1 MKAPTITALAINA
14 LAINALAIKALTI
27 NALAMN
33 ALAMKRLA
41 AVITLGLTAAL
52 AGCVPPSGNYSEF
65 AVRGK
70 GAPAPA
76 NGQVVYAEGV
86 YQGELQGGYPHG
98 KGSFAYRDGRR
109 YEGGFAGGRA
119 EGRGRMTYPDGRVV
133 TGEYRQGLERNVE
146 IVYSDGRRFTGVV
159 QRGRAAGAGILAL
172 PSGGQL
178 VGRFRNDRADGFGQ
192 LTGADGVPVYTGGFR
207 EGRPHGDGWCGAG
220 SAAEPCIRDQGRDV
234 TDATLRERAQ
244 QAVLRQIE
252 DEAAREQ
259 AALRQEMT
267 PRLAEGKARL
277 ATAEQTL
284 EGWRGPQ
291 SGDPCYCSLGNL
303 CLTVS
308 NHNETAESRR
318 LGEIAAERRRV
329 ECRARYRAYLD
340 NSSQADY
347 RGRLAQLDAEAG
359 RVRAHYAQLRAE
371 DKRRQDA
378 IEAARQQRLRD
389 QAQQQRLVQA
399 RVAQQQRERAAQ
411 RDKLRQ
417 QCADTTVARGRPCL
431 CGALLNTPPVK
442 GKGGACEA

>member
-1 MKAPTITALAINA
+1 M
-14 LAINALAIKALTI
+14 KALTI
-27 NALAMN
+27 NALAMR
-33 ALAMKRLA
+33 RLA
-41 AVITLGLTAAL
+41 AVITLGFAAAL

-70 GAPAPA
+70 AHGSPAA
-76 NGQVVYAEGV
+76 GGQVVFAEGV

-119 EGRGRMTYPDGRVV
+119 EGQGRMSYPDGRVV

-146 IVYSDGRRFTGVV
+146 IVYSDGRRFSGVV
-159 QRGRAAGAGILAL
+159 QRGRADGAGTLTL

-192 LTGADGVPVYTGGFR
+192 LSGPDGVAVYTGGFR
-207 EGRPHGDGWCGAG
+207 DGHQHGDGWCGAG
-220 SAAEPCIRDQGRDV
+220 SAAEPCIKDQGRDV
-234 TDATLRERAQ
+234 TEATLRERAQ
-244 QAVLRQIE
+244 LAVLREID

-259 AALRQEMT
+259 VALRQEMT
-267 PRLAEGKARL
+267 PRLEEGKARL
-277 ATAEQTL
+277 DTAEQTL
-284 EGWRGPQ
+284 NGWRGPQ
-291 SGDPCYCSLGNL
+291 SDDPCYCSFSL
-303 CLTVS
+303 CLSVS
-308 NHNETAESRR
+308 RHGETAESRR
-318 LGEIAAERRRV
+318 LDKIAAERRRV

-347 RGRLAQLDAEAG
+347 SGRLAQLDAEAG

-389 QAQQQRLVQA
+389 QALQRQLVQA
-399 RVAQQQRERAAQ
+399 RMEQAQREHAAQ
-411 RDKLRQ
+411 REKVRQ
-417 QCADTTVARGRPCL
+417 QCADAAFARGRPCL
-431 CGALLNTPPVK
+431 CGALRNTPLVK
-442 GKGGACEA
+442 GRGAACEA